1 MLNWKHRIHFNKRA
15 VRYPNTRL
23 MAGWSSLGTA
33 AALQSSHPE
42 HIKFN
47 WKPARS
53 PDLQFYLPHWNY
65 FSPLTLQGCSREL
78 DTPRRGHSLSVMI
91 QNELWLVY
99 PEGSAV
105 FHSWLTCASIYLCY
119 EDVRWTG
126 ISVIRPLR
134 AYSHWPSVP
143 CTVPEHDC
151 PPPPAPLHF
160 PTDVRSHFILTFPVC
175 AHLHRQEASSLCW
188 HLC

>member
-1 MLNWKHRIHFNKRA
+1 MLNWKHRIHLNKRA

-23 MAGWSSLGTA
+23 MAGWSSVGTA

-47 WKPARS
+47 WKPTRS
-53 PDLQFYLPHWNY
+53 PDLQLYLPHWNY
-65 FSPLTLQGCSREL
+65 FSPLTPQGSGREL

-91 QNELWLVY
+91 QNELWPVY

-105 FHSWLTCASIYLCY
+105 FHSLFTCASIYLCY
-119 EDVRWTG
+119 EDVRWSG
-126 ISVIRPLR
+126 ISGVRPLR

-151 PPPPAPLHF
+151 PPPPVSSPL
-160 PTDVRSHFILTFPVC
+160 PNWCALTFHLNVPFC
-175 AHLHRQEASSLCW
+175 AHLHRQEASCLCW